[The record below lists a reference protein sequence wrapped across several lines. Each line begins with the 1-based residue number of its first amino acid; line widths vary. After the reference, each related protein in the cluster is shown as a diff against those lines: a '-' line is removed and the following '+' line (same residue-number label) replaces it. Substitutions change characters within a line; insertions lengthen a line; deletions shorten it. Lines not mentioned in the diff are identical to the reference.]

1 MLILDNGGFKVGS
14 IKWDKRNLFY
24 IDKSYD
30 NENIA
35 AMNLY
40 TSNNTTFKNIKV
52 KLAGKY
58 EMKNRQK

>member
-30 NENIA
+30 NENIVV
-35 AMNLY
+35 MNFY
-40 TSNNTTFKNIKV
+40 TLNNIIFKNIKV
-52 KLAGKY
+52 KLVCKY
-58 EMKNRQK
+58 EMKNR